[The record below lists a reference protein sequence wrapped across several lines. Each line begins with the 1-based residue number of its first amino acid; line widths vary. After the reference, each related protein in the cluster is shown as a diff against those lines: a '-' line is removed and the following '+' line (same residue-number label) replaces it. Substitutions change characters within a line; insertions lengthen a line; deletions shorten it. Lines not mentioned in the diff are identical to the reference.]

1 MTPGYKTTEFWLT
14 LAATIAVT
22 LQGLLA
28 VDSPGA
34 KIAAAVAAGL
44 AAIGY
49 TAARTITKVAE

>member
-1 MTPGYKTTEFWLT
+1 MAPGWKTSEFWLT
-14 LAATIAVT
+14 LAATVAVT

-34 KIAAAVAAGL
+34 KIAAAIAAGL

-49 TAARTITKVAE
+49 TAARTIVKVGE